1 MKHSVSALAIMGG
14 LLAASG
20 AIAQTAGNAAGVLGG
35 TPTTGSIKAPSA
47 ATGPAGTAVYK
58 SGQAVTIASGA
69 HGGGPAPIVSG
80 ASPQTKDFT
89 SSVTDGT
96 AKVGKGM
103 KGSGEAMQGGVTISP
118 TGAEKGV
125 ASAPGGLSQQAS
137 RTGQVLKQ

>member
-1 MKHSVSALAIMGG
+1 MKRLVSTVVAAGG
-14 LLAASG
+14 LLASSA
-20 AIAQTAGNAAGVLGG
+20 ALAQTAGNAAGVLGG
-35 TPTTGSIKAPSA
+35 TPTANSVKIPST
-47 ATGPAGTAVYK
+47 ATAPAG
-58 SGQAVTIASGA
+58 SAVTKGGQGVAIASGA

-96 AKVGKGM
+96 AKIGKGM
-103 KGSGEAMQGGVTISP
+103 KGTGEAMQGGVTVSP

-137 RTGQVLKQ
+137 RAGQVIKP